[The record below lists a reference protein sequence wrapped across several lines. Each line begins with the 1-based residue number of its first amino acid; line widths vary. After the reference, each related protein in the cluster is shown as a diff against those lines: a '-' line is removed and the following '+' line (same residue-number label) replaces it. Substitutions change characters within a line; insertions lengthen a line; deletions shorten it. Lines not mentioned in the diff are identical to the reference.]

1 MSHDYDTRLAQDNRR
16 FSGDGQQQQQHTPGW
31 TNGNYPFFWV
41 YFYLIYFY
49 VAWTASSLLT
59 DNVHGKLFGD
69 ALVSAAYKQ

>member
-1 MSHDYDTRLAQDNRR
+1 MI
-16 FSGDGQQQQQHTPGW
+16 PGW
-31 TNGNYPFFWV
+31 LRTIEDFQAMGNNNNILLAGQMVIIHFFFV

-69 ALVSAAYKQ
+69 ALVSVIF

>member
-16 FSGDGQQQQQHTPGW
+16 FSGDGQQQQHTPGW
-31 TNGNYPFFWV
+31 TNGNYTFFFV

-69 ALVSAAYKQ
+69 ALVSVIF